1 MGLGLSASAA
11 RPFFRRLSGARP
23 LPRARGQRYK
33 KGVLRMLRWS
43 AKSPGEIEQA
53 MTTLYDTLGV
63 QAHATDEE
71 IKRAY
76 RKAAMKWHPD
86 RNHGREDVARA
97 AFQEIKDAYAILSDA
112 TQRKVY
118 DKVYAEQMSHWEA
131 HHQRH
136 RQAEAQREAAARAA
150 DEAAYAE
157 MVSVAI
163 RFADEGHNR
172 DVLFGVLLG
181 RQCEARRAA
190 QIADSVAALQASRRE
205 AEKNAQDAKA
215 SQNPRTGAPDEA
227 VHSSEPADAASD
239 PATSIHADAAT
250 ANASAAPQAAT
261 NRAKHNHAAKPD
273 EAAADANPAGTLSN
287 LWFQF
292 LNGLRF

>member
-1 MGLGLSASAA
+1 MN
-11 RPFFRRLSGARP
+11 
-23 LPRARGQRYK
+23 
-33 KGVLRMLRWS
+33 
-43 AKSPGEIEQA
+43 PGEVEQA
-53 MTTLYDTLGV
+53 MATLYDTLGV
-63 QAHATDEE
+63 QTHATDEE

-86 RNHGREDVARA
+86 RNHGAQEEVARA
-97 AFQEIKDAYAILSDA
+97 AFQEIKDAYAILSDPE
-112 TQRKVY
+112 QRKVY
-118 DKVYAEQMSHWEA
+118 DSVYAEQMRGWEA
-131 HHQRH
+131 QRARQHQ
-136 RQAEAQREAAARAA
+136 AKAKREAAARAA

-190 QIADSVAALQASRRE
+190 QIAAAM
-205 AEKNAQDAKA
+205 NADATA
-215 SQNPRTGAPDEA
+215 GTHADTDTGAARGPDTSTPTEGAA
-227 VHSSEPADAASD
+227 V
-239 PATSIHADAAT
+239 
-250 ANASAAPQAAT
+250 
-261 NRAKHNHAAKPD
+261 K
-273 EAAADANPAGTLSN
+273 EAAADHPARGKQAQHARRDESATDAHPAGALSG

>member
-1 MGLGLSASAA
+1 MI
-11 RPFFRRLSGARP
+11 F
-23 LPRARGQRYK
+23 
-33 KGVLRMLRWS
+33 
-43 AKSPGEIEQA
+43 GEVEQA
-53 MTTLYDTLGV
+53 MATLYDTLGV
-63 QAHATDEE
+63 QTHATDEE

-86 RNHGREDVARA
+86 RNHGAEEVARA
-97 AFQEIKDAYAILSDA
+97 TFQEIKDAYAILSDA
-112 TQRKVY
+112 AQRKVY
-118 DKVYAEQMSHWEA
+118 DSVYAEQMRGWEA
-131 HHQRH
+131 QRK
-136 RQAEAQREAAARAA
+136 RQQQAQAKREAAARAA

-181 RQCEARRAA
+181 RQCEPRRAA

-205 AEKNAQDAKA
+205 AAKA
-215 SQNPRTGAPDEA
+215 D
-227 VHSSEPADAASD
+227 
-239 PATSIHADAAT
+239 
-250 ANASAAPQAAT
+250 
-261 NRAKHNHAAKPD
+261 
-273 EAAADANPAGTLSN
+273 AAADAARSADANEAAEATSDSDVAAQTKAASAKDDAAAHDAPGSRARHAKREEPATDAHPAGTLGG

>member
-1 MGLGLSASAA
+1 
-11 RPFFRRLSGARP
+11 
-23 LPRARGQRYK
+23 
-33 KGVLRMLRWS
+33 
-43 AKSPGEIEQA
+43 
-53 MTTLYDTLGV
+53 MTTLYETLGV
-63 QAHATDEE
+63 HVHATDDE

-86 RNHGREDVARA
+86 RNSGAEEVARA

-112 TQRKVY
+112 AQRKVY
-118 DKVYAEQMSHWEA
+118 DAVYAEQMRGWEA
-131 HHQRH
+131 QRA
-136 RQAEAQREAAARAA
+136 RQQQAQAKREAAARAA

-181 RQCEARRAA
+181 RQCEPRRAA

-205 AEKNAQDAKA
+205 AAKA
-215 SQNPRTGAPDEA
+215 AKAGEDKKNEKAAAAT
-227 VHSSEPADAASD
+227 HSSSSDADEMA
-239 PATSIHADAAT
+239 
-250 ANASAAPQAAT
+250 
-261 NRAKHNHAAKPD
+261 
-273 EAAADANPAGTLSN
+273 EAAAPGHTSAASTKDAAAHDAAGKRTNRPGHANQANHAKREEPATDDAHPAGTLGG

>member
-1 MGLGLSASAA
+1 
-11 RPFFRRLSGARP
+11 
-23 LPRARGQRYK
+23 
-33 KGVLRMLRWS
+33 MLRWS
-43 AKSPGEIEQA
+43 ATIPGKVEQA
-53 MTTLYDTLGV
+53 MATLYDTLGV
-63 QAHATDEE
+63 QTHATDDE

-86 RNHGREDVARA
+86 RNHGAQEAVARA
-97 AFQEIKDAYAILSDA
+97 TFQEIKDAYAILSDPE
-112 TQRKVY
+112 QRKVY
-118 DKVYAEQMSHWEA
+118 DAVYAEQMRGWEA
-131 HHQRH
+131 QRT
-136 RQAEAQREAAARAA
+136 RAEQARAKREAAARAA

-181 RQCEARRAA
+181 RQCEAKRAA

-205 AEKNAQDAKA
+205 AAKKA
-215 SQNPRTGAPDEA
+215 HTSDAPDLSTRSEA
-227 VHSSEPADAASD
+227 QSKKEDTAEHRDGGKHANQAKRDEPA
-239 PATSIHADAAT
+239 ADV
-250 ANASAAPQAAT
+250 
-261 NRAKHNHAAKPD
+261 H
-273 EAAADANPAGTLSN
+273 PAGALSG

>member
-1 MGLGLSASAA
+1 
-11 RPFFRRLSGARP
+11 
-23 LPRARGQRYK
+23 
-33 KGVLRMLRWS
+33 
-43 AKSPGEIEQA
+43 

-63 QAHATDEE
+63 HTHATDDE

-86 RNHGREDVARA
+86 RNNGAEEVARA

-112 TQRKVY
+112 AQRKVY
-118 DKVYAEQMSHWEA
+118 DAVYTEQMRGWEA
-131 HHQRH
+131 QRARHQ
-136 RQAEAQREAAARAA
+136 QAQAKREAAARAA

-157 MVSVAI
+157 MVSAAI

-181 RQCEARRAA
+181 RQCEPRRAA
-190 QIADSVAALQASRRE
+190 QIADSVAALQASRR
-205 AEKNAQDAKA
+205 AAAKA
-215 SQNPRTGAPDEA
+215 EVDVAAAETTEA
-227 VHSSEPADAASD
+227 SRGSGVRAEADADAASVK
-239 PATSIHADAAT
+239 DAA
-250 ANASAAPQAAT
+250 AHDAPGREA
-261 NRAKHNHAAKPD
+261 NHAKREEP
-273 EAAADANPAGTLSN
+273 AADAHPGGTLGT